1 MAKVSS
7 VSDIK
12 KALKAK
18 ETVLIPTNKKT
29 EFILIAASKLPAAVF
44 AAGATTAIITTGATA
59 AASAAAALTTAQVW
73 AVIIIL
79 GLVAIIGVL
88 RAKNARIVATREPD
102 GTWHFRVEYL
112 DMK

>member
-1 MAKVSS
+1 MAKVSN

-18 ETVLIPTNKKT
+18 ETLLIPTK
-29 EFILIAASKLPAAVF
+29 FILIAASKLPATVF

-59 AASAAAALTTAQVW
+59 AVTAAAALTTGQVW
-73 AVIIIL
+73 AVIAVAA
-79 GLVAIIGVL
+79 LVSIIGIL
-88 RAKNARIVATREPD
+88 RAKRARIGATKAPD
-102 GTWHFRVEYL
+102 GTWQFGVEYS

>member
-1 MAKVSS
+1 MAKVSN

-18 ETVLIPTNKKT
+18 ETLLIPTNKKT
-29 EFILIAASKLPAAVF
+29 ELILIAASKLPATVF

-59 AASAAAALTTAQVW
+59 AVTAAAALTTGQVW
-73 AVIIIL
+73 AVIAVAA
-79 GLVAIIGVL
+79 LVSIIGIL
-88 RAKNARIVATREPD
+88 RAKRARIGATKAPD
-102 GTWHFRVEYL
+102 GTWQFGVEYS